1 MLHVCGSKF
10 RLDYFLQKKKKKK
23 SLGLTI
29 KQIKLKHNVAF
40 MNKLMNMSCGRAR
53 GAGGPW
59 PLKIQPIPTH

>member
-1 MLHVCGSKF
+1 MYVVPS
-10 RLDYFLQKKKKKK
+10 LDLTIFSKKKK